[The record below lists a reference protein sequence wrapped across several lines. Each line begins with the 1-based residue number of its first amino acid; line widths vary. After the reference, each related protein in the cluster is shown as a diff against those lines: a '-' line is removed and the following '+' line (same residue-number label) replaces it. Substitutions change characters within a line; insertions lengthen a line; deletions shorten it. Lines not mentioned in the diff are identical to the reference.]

1 MQNAV
6 EGACAE
12 AGARDLVVSG
22 DGSWQKRGFSS
33 HNGVAAVI
41 SSSDVPK
48 VLDIEQLSKRRTVCD
63 DAKSIKQSDPSST
76 NSDPYHEWCSPAY
89 CGFWKALEKGI
100 SNWKYLG
107 TFQITDS

>member
-6 EGACAE
+6 EGACTE
-12 AGARDLVVSG
+12 AGSRDLVVSG

-48 VLDIEQLSKRRTVCD
+48 VIRFRSV
-63 DAKSIKQSDPSST
+63 
-76 NSDPYHEWCSPAY
+76 
-89 CGFWKALEKGI
+89 
-100 SNWKYLG
+100 
-107 TFQITDS
+107 